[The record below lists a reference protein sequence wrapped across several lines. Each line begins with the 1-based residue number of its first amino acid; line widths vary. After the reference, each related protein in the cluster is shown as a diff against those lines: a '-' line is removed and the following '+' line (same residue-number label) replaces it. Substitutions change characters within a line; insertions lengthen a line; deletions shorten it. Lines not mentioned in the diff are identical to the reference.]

1 MKTFDL
7 KKYLVENK
15 LTKTSQLGEDE
26 PIKYIGKK
34 VDHPIAT
41 EAAKEAALNSSF
53 APNQHYIF
61 EKGFLAGIKW
71 LEDKK

>member
-1 MKTFDL
+1 MDNFDL
-7 KKYLVENK
+7 KKYLTENK
-15 LTKTSQLGEDE
+15 LNENE
-26 PIKYIGKK
+26 PIKYIGKR

-41 EAAKEAALNSSF
+41 KAAKEAALNSTF